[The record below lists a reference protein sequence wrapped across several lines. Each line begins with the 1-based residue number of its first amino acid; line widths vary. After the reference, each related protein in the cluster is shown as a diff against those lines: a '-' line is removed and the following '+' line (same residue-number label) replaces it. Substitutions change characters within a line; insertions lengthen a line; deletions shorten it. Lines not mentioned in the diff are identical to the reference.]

1 MRRLLTFTL
10 LAAIGSASVSA
21 AQPSSAGDDADTA
34 RLGTTAAE
42 FSAGYTAFYDDGL
55 LNHAGVGGALRVH
68 LTPRLSV
75 GPELSY
81 HAGPGSDR
89 DLILFGLVT
98 FDLRT
103 PRAGR
108 AGRVE
113 PYLLAGAG
121 LLRHT
126 ASYGGESYSVSGRM
140 VTWGGG
146 TRVWLSRRVY
156 AGADVRLGWE
166 PHLRV
171 LAVVGVAANRQGPL
185 TPGYARGAGAGAR

>member
-1 MRRLLTFTL
+1 MRRLLTLAL
-10 LAAIGSASVSA
+10 LAAIGSASAAA
-21 AQPSSAGDDADTA
+21 AQPPGAEDEAGAV
-34 RLGTTAAE
+34 RFGTTAAE
-42 FSAGYTAFYDDGL
+42 FSTGYTAFYDDGL

-103 PRAGR
+103 PRVGQ

-121 LLRHT
+121 LLRHSS
-126 ASYGGESYSVSGRM
+126 SYGGVSYSSSAAM

-146 TRVWLSRRVY
+146 ARVWLSRRVY
-156 AGADVRLGWE
+156 AGADVRMGWE

-171 LAVVGVAANRQGPL
+171 LAVVGVAANR
-185 TPGYARGAGAGAR
+185 RHR